1 MILYC
6 CIFSLALINYGSLSP
21 IFHLDSMQDDFP
33 DIKDYFRE
41 FDDVIRDKEE
51 ESNKGSRN
59 LGTKVDFSKLP
70 PNYHN
75 HTEEE
80 KKVGNR
86 TIYQKK
92 EIHKVTDNTTGDLL
106 MSEKMITSI
115 AEDGVP
121 ISETGKRC
129 LLDSHCE
136 KDQYCQSSLM
146 TSQCQECKSKEVA
159 CSRDGE
165 CCLGYL
171 CVWGKCTE
179 GILRGE
185 SGTICRQQENC
196 ERGLCCRHQKGLLL
210 PVCSPLPTE
219 GQLCQ
224 SSENSLLGLIGW
236 GQLFRVPSGHC
247 PCADGL
253 LCTKTGFGLISTCE
267 RAEENTDYKGIAFHQ
282 SITRRD
288 KEPEYYDSDVLPEQ
302 LQDGSLAVFALPRAV
317 YNDDD
322 SEATDI
328 AQQMGEDMTHAFDEP
343 NSLDQSILEDIEVP
357 TEPSSSEFKELRQL
371 AHEINQYVGPGFY

>member
-1 MILYC
+1 MFLHC
-6 CIFSLALINYGSLSP
+6 CIISLALINYCSPSP
-21 IFHLDSMQDDFP
+21 IFDFDSMQDDFP
-33 DIKDYFRE
+33 DIKDYFKE
-41 FDDVIRDKEE
+41 FSDAIHDKEE
-51 ESNKGSRN
+51 EADKGGRN
-59 LGTKVDFSKLP
+59 LVAKVDFSKLP

-75 HTEEE
+75 QTEQE

-106 MSEKMITSI
+106 MSQKMITSI

-121 ISETGKRC
+121 LSETAKRC

-136 KDQYCQSSLM
+136 KGQYCQSSFM
-146 TSQCQECKSKEVA
+146 TSQCQECKSKEME
-159 CSRDGE
+159 CLQDGE

-179 GILRGE
+179 GIVRGE
-185 SGTICRQQENC
+185 SGTICSQQESC
-196 ERGLCCRHQKGLLL
+196 ERGLCCRHRKGLLL

-236 GQLFRVPSGHC
+236 GQPPRITSGPC

-253 LCTKTGFGLISTCE
+253 FCSKVGFGMISTCE
-267 RAEENTDYKGIAFHQ
+267 RAEENSNYKGIAFHQ

-288 KEPEYYDSDVLPEQ
+288 MEPEYYESDVVPEQ
-302 LQDGSLAVFALPRAV
+302 LQDGGLAVFALPRAV
-317 YNDDD
+317 YDTEN
-322 SEATDI
+322 EATDI
-328 AQQMGEDMTHAFDEP
+328 VQQMGEDMTNGFDEP
-343 NSLDQSILEDIEVP
+343 SSLDQTILEDMEVP